1 MLRTTKHSVSLLMLL
16 AAGLLAVGCSSGDDD
31 DGVATASGDDG
42 NGSES
47 ASSDREQSEEDLL
60 DWVDC
65 MQGEGIDISDP
76 TRDSDG
82 NLVLDSGPIQI
93 GSPGESNGPSTN
105 EQQPSGDEPELDP
118 EEMQAATEKCG
129 NPPMVVGDMAEL
141 SPEDEERMQQAAL
154 DFSECMRE
162 QGIEDFPDPDF
173 SQSGPGG
180 APTVVGGGPSS
191 EASPNDDQG
200 SGPVNRVVGPFGE
213 IDLTDPQTKAAFDAC
228 QHIMEDAAPEGAGGP
243 STDSGDAGT

>member
-16 AAGLLAVGCSSGDDD
+16 AAALLAVGCSSGDDD

-47 ASSDREQSEEDLL
+47 ASSEREQSEEDLL

-93 GSPGESNGPSTN
+93 GSPGERGVPQLVGIRRREIHRCKHT
-105 EQQPSGDEPELDP
+105 
-118 EEMQAATEKCG
+118 AT
-129 NPPMVVGDMAEL
+129 
-141 SPEDEERMQQAAL
+141 
-154 DFSECMRE
+154 
-162 QGIEDFPDPDF
+162 
-173 SQSGPGG
+173 
-180 APTVVGGGPSS
+180 
-191 EASPNDDQG
+191 
-200 SGPVNRVVGPFGE
+200 
-213 IDLTDPQTKAAFDAC
+213 
-228 QHIMEDAAPEGAGGP
+228 
-243 STDSGDAGT
+243 